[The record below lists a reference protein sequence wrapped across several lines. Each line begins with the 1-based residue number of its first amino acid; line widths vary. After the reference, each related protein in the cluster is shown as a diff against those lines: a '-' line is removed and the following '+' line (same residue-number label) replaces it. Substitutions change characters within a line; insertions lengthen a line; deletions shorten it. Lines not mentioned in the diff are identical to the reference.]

1 MRRST
6 GGLGQ
11 ICFDV
16 DLEMLPN
23 LNFRKHSVV
32 LLRQKIC
39 TNMPL
44 LKKDGIKGGPT
55 QHNKSSGYFEQT
67 K

>member
-23 LNFRKHSVV
+23 LNFRKHSLV
-32 LLRQKIC
+32 L
-39 TNMPL
+39 T
-44 LKKDGIKGGPT
+44 KDLYEYASIEEGW
-55 QHNKSSGYFEQT
+55 N
-67 K
+67 